1 MERTKARQL
10 AEIIVKI
17 RLRKASDKERAIL
30 NDWLDE
36 CEANRQTYKR
46 IIRGEAI
53 SRRLKTEEQI
63 NATANFRKIQ
73 ENITRAL
80 SRQRRLRQWRHLSWG
95 AAAAAL
101 IGIAIYTIRPWETEK
116 KFVPYSVPTT
126 VIAAIPNSEMK
137 TMLVTADG
145 QQIDLEQQ
153 FPDTVASRQ
162 AFIHGE
168 KGKLSY
174 KARTFTTDTT
184 LVEEWNKVITSV
196 GGEYVLTLS
205 DGTRVWMNANTTLE
219 FPVNFVKSQR
229 RVKLQGEAYFEVAR
243 NASKPFIIVETAGM
257 QTKVL
262 GTTFNIK
269 AYPDESREQTTLL
282 EGKVEV
288 SLSST
293 STTVPS
299 PKLVLEPGMQAQWE
313 EGSTSLS
320 MQAVNPD
327 NIIAWRRGEFVFNE
341 EDINIVLR
349 TLSRWYGVEFI
360 SSNMGQETYTFSGM
374 MSKDDTLETTLEIL
388 TLAGGP
394 AFKIEGNKVYMSK
407 NKSRL

>member
-10 AEIIVKI
+10 AEIIVKL
-17 RLRKASDKERAIL
+17 RLRKASDKERSIL

-63 NATANFRKIQ
+63 NATADFRKIQ

-80 SRQRRLRQWRHLSWG
+80 SRQRRLRQWHRLSWG

-101 IGIAIYTIRPWETEK
+101 IGIAVYTIHPWETGE

-126 VIAAIPNSEMK
+126 VIAAIPNSEIK

-145 QQIDLEQQ
+145 KQIDLEQQ
-153 FPDTVASRQ
+153 FPDTLASRQ
-162 AFIHGE
+162 ALIHGE
-168 KGKLSY
+168 KGQLSY
-174 KARTFTTDTT
+174 KAKVLSPTAE
-184 LVEEWNKVITSV
+184 LQEEWNKVITSV
-196 GGEYVLTLS
+196 GGEYFITLS

-243 NASKPFIIVETAGM
+243 DESKPFIVETAGM

-262 GTTFNIK
+262 GTSFNIK

-313 EGSTSLS
+313 KGSTSLS

-349 TLSRWYGVEFI
+349 TLSRWYGIEFI
-360 SSNMGQETYTFSGM
+360 SSDMGQETYTFSGM
-374 MSKDDTLETTLEIL
+374 MSKDDKLETTLEIL

>member
-1 MERTKARQL
+1 MYP
-10 AEIIVKI
+10 
-17 RLRKASDKERAIL
+17 
-30 NDWLDE
+30 N
-36 CEANRQTYKR
+36 
-46 IIRGEAI
+46 I
-53 SRRLKTEEQI
+53 S
-63 NATANFRKIQ
+63 
-73 ENITRAL
+73 
-80 SRQRRLRQWRHLSWG
+80 
-95 AAAAAL
+95 
-101 IGIAIYTIRPWETEK
+101 
-116 KFVPYSVPTT
+116 T
-126 VIAAIPNSEMK
+126 VIAAIPNSEIK
-137 TMLVTADG
+137 TMLATADG

-153 FPDTVASRQ
+153 FPDTIASRQ
-162 AFIHGE
+162 ALIHGE

-174 KARTFTTDTT
+174 KAKALTPTAE
-184 LVEEWNKVITSV
+184 LQEEWNKVITSV

-229 RVKLQGEAYFEVAR
+229 RVKLQGEAYFEVTR
-243 NASKPFIIVETAGM
+243 DESKPFIVETTGM

-288 SLSST
+288 SLSPT
-293 STTVPS
+293 TTTVPN

-360 SSNMGQETYTFSGM
+360 SSDMGQETYTFSGM
-374 MSKDDTLETTLEIL
+374 MSKDDKLETTLEIL

>member
-17 RLRKASDKERAIL
+17 RLRKASDKERSIL

-53 SRRLKTEEQI
+53 ARRLKTEEQI

-80 SRQRRLRQWRHLSWG
+80 SRQRHLRQWRRLSWG
-95 AAAAAL
+95 AAAAVL
-101 IGIAIYTIRPWETEK
+101 IGIAVYTIHPWKTGE

-145 QQIDLEQQ
+145 KQIDLEQQ
-153 FPDTVASRQ
+153 FPDTLASRQ
-162 AFIHGE
+162 ALIHGE
-168 KGKLSY
+168 KGRLSY
-174 KARTFTTDTT
+174 NAKTSTTDTAIQ
-184 LVEEWNKVITSV
+184 EEWNKVITSV

-243 NASKPFIIVETAGM
+243 DESKPFIVETTGM

-293 STTVPS
+293 SATVPS

-360 SSNMGQETYTFSGM
+360 SSDIGQETYTFSGM
-374 MSKDDTLETTLEIL
+374 MSKDDKLETTLEIL

>member
-63 NATANFRKIQ
+63 NATADFRKIR
-73 ENITRAL
+73 ENITRAI
-80 SRQRRLRQWRHLSWG
+80 SRQRRLRQWRRLSWG
-95 AAAAAL
+95 ATAAAL
-101 IGIAIYTIRPWETEK
+101 IGIAVYTIRPWKTGE
-116 KFVPYSVPTT
+116 KFVPYSIPTT
-126 VIAAIPNSEMK
+126 VIAAIPNSGMK

-145 QQIDLEQQ
+145 KQIDLEQQ
-153 FPDTVASRQ
+153 LPDTLPSSQ
-162 AFIHGE
+162 ALIHGK
-168 KGKLSY
+168 KGQLSY
-174 KARTFTTDTT
+174 KAKDLTPTAE
-184 LVEEWNKVITSV
+184 VQEEWNKVITSV

-243 NASKPFIIVETAGM
+243 DEAKPFIVETTGM

-293 STTVPS
+293 SATVPS

-360 SSNMGQETYTFSGM
+360 SSDMGQETYTFSGM
-374 MSKDDTLETTLEIL
+374 MSKDDKLETTLEIL

>member
-36 CEANRQTYKR
+36 CESNRQTYKR

-63 NATANFRKIQ
+63 NATADFRKIH

-80 SRQRRLRQWRHLSWG
+80 SRQRRLRQWRRLSWG

-126 VIAAIPNSEMK
+126 VIAAIPNSEIK

-145 QQIDLEQQ
+145 KQIDLEQQ
-153 FPDTVASRQ
+153 FPDTLASRQ
-162 AFIHGE
+162 ALIHGE
-168 KGKLSY
+168 KGQLSY
-174 KARTFTTDTT
+174 KAKDLTPTAE
-184 LVEEWNKVITSV
+184 VQEEWNKVITSV

-229 RVKLQGEAYFEVAR
+229 RVKLQGEAYFEVTR
-243 NASKPFIIVETAGM
+243 DESKPFIVETTGM

-341 EDINIVLR
+341 EDINIVLH

-360 SSNMGQETYTFSGM
+360 SSDMGQETYTFSGM
-374 MSKDDTLETTLEIL
+374 MNKDDKLETTLEIL

>member
-10 AEIIVKI
+10 AEIIVKL

-63 NATANFRKIQ
+63 NATTDFRKIQ
-73 ENITRAL
+73 ENITQAL
-80 SRQRRLRQWRHLSWG
+80 SRQRRLRQWHRLSWG

-101 IGIAIYTIRPWETEK
+101 IGIAVYTIHPWKTGE

-126 VIAAIPNSEMK
+126 VIAAIPNSEIK

-145 QQIDLEQQ
+145 KQIDLEQQ
-153 FPDTVASRQ
+153 FPDTLASRQ
-162 AFIHGE
+162 ALIHGE
-168 KGKLSY
+168 KGQLSY
-174 KARTFTTDTT
+174 KAKDLTPTAE
-184 LVEEWNKVITSV
+184 VQEEWNKVITSV

-243 NASKPFIIVETAGM
+243 DESKPFIVETTGM

-293 STTVPS
+293 SATVPS

-360 SSNMGQETYTFSGM
+360 SSDMGQETYTFSGM
-374 MSKDDTLETTLEIL
+374 MSKDDKLETTLEIL

>member
-1 MERTKARQL
+1 
-10 AEIIVKI
+10 
-17 RLRKASDKERAIL
+17 
-30 NDWLDE
+30 
-36 CEANRQTYKR
+36 
-46 IIRGEAI
+46 
-53 SRRLKTEEQI
+53 
-63 NATANFRKIQ
+63 
-73 ENITRAL
+73 
-80 SRQRRLRQWRHLSWG
+80 
-95 AAAAAL
+95 
-101 IGIAIYTIRPWETEK
+101 
-116 KFVPYSVPTT
+116 
-126 VIAAIPNSEMK
+126 
-137 TMLVTADG
+137 MLVTADG
-145 QQIDLEQQ
+145 KQIDLEQQ
-153 FPDTVASRQ
+153 FPDTLASRQ
-162 AFIHGE
+162 ALIHGE
-168 KGKLSY
+168 KGRLSY
-174 KARTFTTDTT
+174 NAKTSTTDTAIQ
-184 LVEEWNKVITSV
+184 EEWNKVITSV

-243 NASKPFIIVETAGM
+243 DESKPFIVETTGM

-293 STTVPS
+293 SATVPS

-360 SSNMGQETYTFSGM
+360 SSDIGQETYTFSGM
-374 MSKDDTLETTLEIL
+374 MSKDDKLETTLEIL